1 LQRSPDVEFTEGS
14 SVVLTGED
22 LTQLGDSFSA
32 KFYRDGTLVET
43 YSGNVGPDGSL
54 PLGLV
59 KLKQGTY
66 SVELAS
72 GGTTLTPFK
81 AVVKPSTASTMA
93 DNLESDTTFQKL
105 PQSGTEQIETTGN
118 AALPEQI
125 KLVTE
130 DSKSNAG
137 KEIDTATDLPKSEN
151 RSLESQRSF
160 LTADQVNGL
169 KAVFDNKSAPD
180 NANTTQ
186 TKAAGQESPRVRS
199 LAESNLEFSDAS
211 GNQPL
216 SDTKD
221 SFSSNQNFIN
231 NNLENKQDI
240 SSNNAL
246 PNSQETISK
255 NAELPSSVSF
265 GLSQDGSPISQ
276 NAPLGYTP
284 DGVPISQSFDLDKN
298 GLPIT
303 QNRPFDGSPEAFSI
317 NTPLE
322 DGESQSVVQN
332 ENIQFGNSIG
342 PNAEYQR
349 LPEAIL
355 ANELG
360 QSENSPSGN
369 AAFESFDQQSTA
381 PDKLQGS
388 NFPGGSK
395 NNNFIETDGEIYS
408 ENQKLTDSTIFNS
421 RTDVEGANQNQPGEY
436 QQIPEANL
444 NYNSDS
450 NSSGAVSEQY
460 NKAGIEQTQAS
471 DQIPDKINQAVGQ
484 NNQVVTQASDQIPDK
499 INQAVGQN
507 NQTVIQGES
516 TGATYQSVGPEGLTT
531 TQGTDRAVG
540 QADTNEVSGQPASLV
555 STPDD
560 DLINILG
567 QNISDTNIYQTRTIG
582 ATGGS
587 LAENAPGRESDGI
600 YSGEAAGSGELDNIV
615 PSRILS
621 SSIVQQAPNPQ
632 YSNNEVV
639 QAEQQN
645 RQSDYVQ
652 VGNTYSTGNLTGM
665 SQINNFN
672 LDTDLPG
679 DFYEYKGSR
688 NISNEELLDE
698 FLNSEEFKK
707 LDEESKSRVIN
718 VKQEI
723 QAQKTVPTQNQQ
735 DSVLSGTVL
744 SGGQPIKDKTREPTG
759 FAKLFTRNKQDRPV
773 DRTQEQI
780 QRQFEESNSLKQKVS
795 LTLNKVF
802 GSNEKSASISE
813 YTTPDQQVEQL
824 QNSQFEDTDEDIL
837 QSDDYQFGDEDNV
850 INRYPRITGARETLD
865 EDYQEELRKRRKK
878 RRNLR
883 YLPVGANLESKFL
896 QASNEQVVDSLPSDE
911 ESNIY
916 RGLIGER
923 DRFQNLTIS
932 EQEQNKIALRKA
944 EHDIQQ
950 QLNKALEE
958 NVIIKENAENQAA
971 ELSADSET
979 MFYKELVKERER
991 FQQALSE
998 ERDQNKAALRRSE
1011 EQIQRQLIDVLT
1023 SNPQT
1028 SPAQASNDPISQVVR
1043 SLVDSGKDKEEVII
1057 DATRIIQMI
1066 QNNQT
1071 VAGAQEIDEFL
1082 LRQRIER
1089 ELKYEFKQM
1098 QLEHE
1103 QKMKLIYRR
1112 MIEDMYI
1119 DMLNS

>member
-1 LQRSPDVEFTEGS
+1 MQRSPDVEFTEGS

-81 AVVKPSTASTMA
+81 AVVKPSTVSTMA
-93 DNLESDTTFQKL
+93 DDLESDTTFQKL

-137 KEIDTATDLPKSEN
+137 KENIGAATDLPKSEN

-160 LTADQVNGL
+160 LTADQVNGQ

-180 NANTTQ
+180 NTNATQ
-186 TKAAGQESPRVRS
+186 AKAAGQESSSVRS
-199 LAESNLEFSDAS
+199 LAESNLEFSDVS

-240 SSNNAL
+240 SPNNAL

-284 DGVPISQSFDLDKN
+284 DGILISQSFDLDKN

-332 ENIQFGNSIG
+332 ENIQLGNSIG

-369 AAFESFDQQSTA
+369 AALESFDQQSTA

-388 NFPGGSK
+388 NFPAGSK
-395 NNNFIETDGEIYS
+395 KNNFIETDGEIYS

-421 RTDVEGANQNQPGEY
+421 RANIEGSNQNQPGEY

-444 NYNSDS
+444 NYNSGP

-471 DQIPDKINQAVGQ
+471 DQIPDKVNQAIGQ
-484 NNQVVTQASDQIPDK
+484 NNQVVTQ
-499 INQAVGQN
+499 
-507 NQTVIQGES
+507 GES
-516 TGATYQSVGPEGLTT
+516 AGATYQSVGPEGLTT

-587 LAENAPGRESDGI
+587 LAENTPGRESDGI

-837 QSDDYQFGDEDNV
+837 QSDDYQFGYEDNV

-896 QASNEQVVDSLPSDE
+896 QASNEQVVDSLPGDE

-958 NVIIKENAENQAA
+958 NVIIKENAENQVA

>member
-1 LQRSPDVEFTEGS
+1 MQRSPDVEFTEGS

-81 AVVKPSTASTMA
+81 AVVKPSTVSTMA
-93 DNLESDTTFQKL
+93 NNLESDTTFQKL

-137 KEIDTATDLPKSEN
+137 KENIDTATDLPKSEN

-160 LTADQVNGL
+160 LTADQVNGQ
-169 KAVFDNKSAPD
+169 KSVFDNTSGAD

-186 TKAAGQESPRVRS
+186 TKVTGQESPRVRS
-199 LAESNLEFSDAS
+199 LAESNLEFPDAS
-211 GNQPL
+211 GNQPFP
-216 SDTKD
+216 DTKD

-231 NNLENKQDI
+231 NNLENEQDI

-276 NAPLGYTP
+276 NALPNSQETISKNAELPSSVPFGLSQDGSPVSQNAPLGYTP

-303 QNRPFDGSPEAFSI
+303 QNRPFDGSSEAFSI

-332 ENIQFGNSIG
+332 ENIQLGNSIG

-355 ANELG
+355 ANEFG
-360 QSENSPSGN
+360 QSENSPSSN
-369 AAFESFDQQSTA
+369 ATFENFDQQSVA
-381 PDKLQGS
+381 PDKLLGS

-444 NYNSDS
+444 NYNLGT

-484 NNQVVTQASDQIPDK
+484 NNQTVT
-499 INQAVGQN
+499 
-507 NQTVIQGES
+507 QGES
-516 TGATYQSVGPEGLTT
+516 AGPTYKP
-531 TQGTDRAVG
+531 VG
-540 QADTNEVSGQPASLV
+540 QADTNEASSQPASLV
-555 STPDD
+555 STSYD
-560 DLINILG
+560 DLINVLG

-587 LAENAPGRESDGI
+587 NTPGRESDGI
-600 YSGEAAGSGELDNIV
+600 YSGEALGNGELDASQGADSIV

-621 SSIVQQAPNPQ
+621 SSIGRQAPNPQ
-632 YSNNEVV
+632 YSNDEVV

-652 VGNTYSTGNLTGM
+652 EGNTYSTESPAGI

-707 LDEESKSRVIN
+707 LDEESKSRVVN

-723 QAQKTVPTQNQQ
+723 QAQKNVPTQNQQ

-744 SGGQPIKDKTREPTG
+744 SGGQPIKDKTREPMG

-802 GSNEKSASISE
+802 GSNEKSVSISE
-813 YTTPDQQVEQL
+813 YTTPDQQLEQL

-979 MFYKELVKERER
+979 MFYKELLKERER

-1023 SNPQT
+1023 SNPQA

>member
-1 LQRSPDVEFTEGS
+1 MQRSPDVEFTEGS

-72 GGTTLTPFK
+72 GGTTLIPFK
-81 AVVKPSTASTMA
+81 AVVKPSTVSTMA

-105 PQSGTEQIETTGN
+105 PQSGTEQIETSGN

-137 KEIDTATDLPKSEN
+137 KENIDTATDLPKSEN

-160 LTADQVNGL
+160 LTADQVNGQ

-180 NANTTQ
+180 NTNTTQ
-186 TKAAGQESPRVRS
+186 AKAAGQESSSVRL
-199 LAESNLEFSDAS
+199 LAESNLEFSDVS

-317 NTPLE
+317 NTSLE

-360 QSENSPSGN
+360 QSENSPSSN

-421 RTDVEGANQNQPGEY
+421 RTNVEGANQNQPGEY

-484 NNQVVTQASDQIPDK
+484 NNQVVTQ
-499 INQAVGQN
+499 
-507 NQTVIQGES
+507 GES

-560 DLINILG
+560 DLINVLG
-567 QNISDTNIYQTRTIG
+567 QNISDANIYQTRTIG

-587 LAENAPGRESDGI
+587 LAENTPGRESDGI
-600 YSGEAAGSGELDNIV
+600 YSGEAAGSGELDNVV

-621 SSIVQQAPNPQ
+621 SSIGQQAPNSQ
-632 YSNNEVV
+632 YSNNEAA
-639 QAEQQN
+639 QTEQQN

-652 VGNTYSTGNLTGM
+652 VGNTYSTGNLTGV

-850 INRYPRITGARETLD
+850 INRHPRITGARETLD

>member
-1 LQRSPDVEFTEGS
+1 
-14 SVVLTGED
+14 
-22 LTQLGDSFSA
+22 
-32 KFYRDGTLVET
+32 
-43 YSGNVGPDGSL
+43 
-54 PLGLV
+54 
-59 KLKQGTY
+59 
-66 SVELAS
+66 
-72 GGTTLTPFK
+72 
-81 AVVKPSTASTMA
+81 M
-93 DNLESDTTFQKL
+93 
-105 PQSGTEQIETTGN
+105 
-118 AALPEQI
+118 
-125 KLVTE
+125 
-130 DSKSNAG
+130 
-137 KEIDTATDLPKSEN
+137 
-151 RSLESQRSF
+151 
-160 LTADQVNGL
+160 
-169 KAVFDNKSAPD
+169 
-180 NANTTQ
+180 
-186 TKAAGQESPRVRS
+186 
-199 LAESNLEFSDAS
+199 
-211 GNQPL
+211 
-216 SDTKD
+216 
-221 SFSSNQNFIN
+221 
-231 NNLENKQDI
+231 
-240 SSNNAL
+240 
-246 PNSQETISK
+246 
-255 NAELPSSVSF
+255 
-265 GLSQDGSPISQ
+265 
-276 NAPLGYTP
+276 
-284 DGVPISQSFDLDKN
+284 
-298 GLPIT
+298 
-303 QNRPFDGSPEAFSI
+303 
-317 NTPLE
+317 
-322 DGESQSVVQN
+322 
-332 ENIQFGNSIG
+332 
-342 PNAEYQR
+342 
-349 LPEAIL
+349 
-355 ANELG
+355 
-360 QSENSPSGN
+360 
-369 AAFESFDQQSTA
+369 
-381 PDKLQGS
+381 
-388 NFPGGSK
+388 
-395 NNNFIETDGEIYS
+395 
-408 ENQKLTDSTIFNS
+408 
-421 RTDVEGANQNQPGEY
+421 
-436 QQIPEANL
+436 
-444 NYNSDS
+444 
-450 NSSGAVSEQY
+450 
-460 NKAGIEQTQAS
+460 
-471 DQIPDKINQAVGQ
+471 
-484 NNQVVTQASDQIPDK
+484 
-499 INQAVGQN
+499 
-507 NQTVIQGES
+507 
-516 TGATYQSVGPEGLTT
+516 
-531 TQGTDRAVG
+531 
-540 QADTNEVSGQPASLV
+540 V

-560 DLINILG
+560 DLINVLG
-567 QNISDTNIYQTRTIG
+567 QNISDANIYQTRTIG

-587 LAENAPGRESDGI
+587 LAENTPGRESDGI
-600 YSGEAAGSGELDNIV
+600 YSGEAAGSGELDNVV

-621 SSIVQQAPNPQ
+621 SSIGQQAPNSQ
-632 YSNNEVV
+632 YSNNEAA
-639 QAEQQN
+639 QTEQQN

-652 VGNTYSTGNLTGM
+652 VGNTYSTGNLTGV

-723 QAQKTVPTQNQQ
+723 HAQKTVPTQNQQ

-744 SGGQPIKDKTREPTG
+744 SGGQPIKDKIREPTG

-1023 SNPQT
+1023 SNPHT

>member
-1 LQRSPDVEFTEGS
+1 
-14 SVVLTGED
+14 
-22 LTQLGDSFSA
+22 
-32 KFYRDGTLVET
+32 
-43 YSGNVGPDGSL
+43 
-54 PLGLV
+54 
-59 KLKQGTY
+59 
-66 SVELAS
+66 
-72 GGTTLTPFK
+72 
-81 AVVKPSTASTMA
+81 M
-93 DNLESDTTFQKL
+93 
-105 PQSGTEQIETTGN
+105 
-118 AALPEQI
+118 
-125 KLVTE
+125 
-130 DSKSNAG
+130 
-137 KEIDTATDLPKSEN
+137 
-151 RSLESQRSF
+151 
-160 LTADQVNGL
+160 
-169 KAVFDNKSAPD
+169 
-180 NANTTQ
+180 
-186 TKAAGQESPRVRS
+186 
-199 LAESNLEFSDAS
+199 
-211 GNQPL
+211 
-216 SDTKD
+216 
-221 SFSSNQNFIN
+221 
-231 NNLENKQDI
+231 
-240 SSNNAL
+240 
-246 PNSQETISK
+246 
-255 NAELPSSVSF
+255 
-265 GLSQDGSPISQ
+265 
-276 NAPLGYTP
+276 
-284 DGVPISQSFDLDKN
+284 
-298 GLPIT
+298 
-303 QNRPFDGSPEAFSI
+303 
-317 NTPLE
+317 
-322 DGESQSVVQN
+322 
-332 ENIQFGNSIG
+332 
-342 PNAEYQR
+342 
-349 LPEAIL
+349 
-355 ANELG
+355 
-360 QSENSPSGN
+360 
-369 AAFESFDQQSTA
+369 
-381 PDKLQGS
+381 
-388 NFPGGSK
+388 
-395 NNNFIETDGEIYS
+395 
-408 ENQKLTDSTIFNS
+408 
-421 RTDVEGANQNQPGEY
+421 
-436 QQIPEANL
+436 
-444 NYNSDS
+444 
-450 NSSGAVSEQY
+450 
-460 NKAGIEQTQAS
+460 
-471 DQIPDKINQAVGQ
+471 
-484 NNQVVTQASDQIPDK
+484 
-499 INQAVGQN
+499 
-507 NQTVIQGES
+507 
-516 TGATYQSVGPEGLTT
+516 
-531 TQGTDRAVG
+531 
-540 QADTNEVSGQPASLV
+540 V

-560 DLINILG
+560 DLINVLG

-587 LAENAPGRESDGI
+587 LAENTPGRESDGI
-600 YSGEAAGSGELDNIV
+600 YSGEVLGSDELGASKGADNIV

-621 SSIVQQAPNPQ
+621 SSIGQQAPNPQ

-645 RQSDYVQ
+645 RQSDYAQ
-652 VGNTYSTGNLTGM
+652 VGNTYSTENLTGI

-672 LDTDLPG
+672 LDTDLPA

-688 NISNEELLDE
+688 NISNEELLEE

-723 QAQKTVPTQNQQ
+723 QAQKTAPTQNQQ
-735 DSVLSGTVL
+735 DSALSGTVL
-744 SGGQPIKDKTREPTG
+744 SGGQPIKDKIREPTG

-802 GSNEKSASISE
+802 GSNEKSASILG

-865 EDYQEELRKRRKK
+865 EDYQEELRKRRRK
-878 RRNLR
+878 RKNLR

-896 QASNEQVVDSLPSDE
+896 QTSNEQVIDYLPGDE

-998 ERDQNKAALRRSE
+998 EREQNKAALRRSE

-1023 SNPQT
+1023 SNPQA
-1028 SPAQASNDPISQVVR
+1028 SPTQASNDPISQVVR

>member
-1 LQRSPDVEFTEGS
+1 MQRSPDVEFTEGS

-54 PLGLV
+54 PLGSV

-72 GGTTLTPFK
+72 GGTTLIPFK
-81 AVVKPSTASTMA
+81 AVVKPSTVSTMA

-160 LTADQVNGL
+160 LTADQVNGQ

-186 TKAAGQESPRVRS
+186 AKAAGQESSSVRS
-199 LAESNLEFSDAS
+199 LAESNLEFSDVS

-216 SDTKD
+216 SDTKN

-240 SSNNAL
+240 SPNNAL

-284 DGVPISQSFDLDKN
+284 DGVLISQSFDLDKN

-332 ENIQFGNSIG
+332 ENIQLGNSIG

-388 NFPGGSK
+388 NFPAGSK

-421 RTDVEGANQNQPGEY
+421 RTNIEGANQNQPGEY
-436 QQIPEANL
+436 QQIPKANL
-444 NYNSDS
+444 NYNSGP

-471 DQIPDKINQAVGQ
+471 DQIPDKVNQAIGQ
-484 NNQVVTQASDQIPDK
+484 NNQVVTQ
-499 INQAVGQN
+499 
-507 NQTVIQGES
+507 GES
-516 TGATYQSVGPEGLTT
+516 AGATYQSVGPEGLTT

-560 DLINILG
+560 DLINVLG
-567 QNISDTNIYQTRTIG
+567 QNISDANIYQTRTIG

-587 LAENAPGRESDGI
+587 LAENTPGRESDGI
-600 YSGEAAGSGELDNIV
+600 YSGEAAGSGELDNVV

-621 SSIVQQAPNPQ
+621 SSIGQQTPNSQ
-632 YSNNEVV
+632 YSNNEVA

-652 VGNTYSTGNLTGM
+652 VGNTYSTESPAGI

-723 QAQKTVPTQNQQ
+723 HAQKTVPTQNQQ

-744 SGGQPIKDKTREPTG
+744 SGGQPIKDKIREPTG

-802 GSNEKSASISE
+802 GSNEKSAFISE

-958 NVIIKENAENQAA
+958 NVIIKENAENQAV

-1023 SNPQT
+1023 SNPHT

>member
-1 LQRSPDVEFTEGS
+1 MQRSPDVEFTEGS

-72 GGTTLTPFK
+72 GGTTLIPFK
-81 AVVKPSTASTMA
+81 AVVKPSTVSTMA

-160 LTADQVNGL
+160 LTADQVNGQ

-186 TKAAGQESPRVRS
+186 AKAAGQESSSVRS

-216 SDTKD
+216 PDAKD

-231 NNLENKQDI
+231 NNLENEQDI

-246 PNSQETISK
+246 SNSQETISK

-276 NAPLGYTP
+276 NVPLGYTP

-360 QSENSPSGN
+360 QSENSPSSN
-369 AAFESFDQQSTA
+369 TAFESFDQQSTA

-421 RTDVEGANQNQPGEY
+421 RTNVEGANQNQPGEY

-444 NYNSDS
+444 NYNSGP
-450 NSSGAVSEQY
+450 NSSGNVSEQY

-484 NNQVVTQASDQIPDK
+484 NNQTVT
-499 INQAVGQN
+499 
-507 NQTVIQGES
+507 QGES
-516 TGATYQSVGPEGLTT
+516 TGATYQPVGAEGLTT

-540 QADTNEVSGQPASLV
+540 QAGTNEVSGQPTSLV
-555 STPDD
+555 STSDD
-560 DLINILG
+560 DLINVLG

-587 LAENAPGRESDGI
+587 LAENTPARESDGI
-600 YSGEAAGSGELDNIV
+600 YSGEAAGSGELDASQGADNIV

-621 SSIVQQAPNPQ
+621 SSIGQQAPSSQ
-632 YSNNEVV
+632 YSNNEVA
-639 QAEQQN
+639 QSEQQN

-652 VGNTYSTGNLTGM
+652 VGNTYSTGNPTGM

-759 FAKLFTRNKQDRPV
+759 FAKLFTRNKQDRSV

-896 QASNEQVVDSLPSDE
+896 QASNDQVVDSLPSDE

>member
-1 LQRSPDVEFTEGS
+1 MQRSPDVEFTEGS

-81 AVVKPSTASTMA
+81 AVVKPSSASTMS
-93 DNLESDTTFQKL
+93 DNLESDPTFQKL

-130 DSKSNAG
+130 DSKSNTE
-137 KEIDTATDLPKSEN
+137 KENIDTATDLPKSEN

-160 LTADQVNGL
+160 LTADQVNGQ

-180 NANTTQ
+180 NTNTTQ
-186 TKAAGQESPRVRS
+186 TNAKEQESPRVRS

-211 GNQPL
+211 GNQPFPE
-216 SDTKD
+216 TKD

-240 SSNNAL
+240 SPNNAL

-255 NAELPSSVSF
+255 NAELPSSVPF
-265 GLSQDGSPISQ
+265 GLSQDGSPVSQ

-303 QNRPFDGSPEAFSI
+303 QNRPFDGSSEAFSI

-332 ENIQFGNSIG
+332 ENIQLGNSIG

-388 NFPGGSK
+388 NFPAGSK

-444 NYNSDS
+444 NYNLGT

-484 NNQVVTQASDQIPDK
+484 NNQTVT
-499 INQAVGQN
+499 
-507 NQTVIQGES
+507 QGES
-516 TGATYQSVGPEGLTT
+516 AGPTYKP
-531 TQGTDRAVG
+531 VG
-540 QADTNEVSGQPASLV
+540 QADTNEASSQPASLV
-555 STPDD
+555 STSYD
-560 DLINILG
+560 DLINVLG

-587 LAENAPGRESDGI
+587 NTPGRESDGI
-600 YSGEAAGSGELDNIV
+600 YSGEALGNGELDASQGADSIV

-621 SSIVQQAPNPQ
+621 SSIGRQAPNPQ
-632 YSNNEVV
+632 YSNDEVV

-652 VGNTYSTGNLTGM
+652 EGNTYSTESPAGI

-707 LDEESKSRVIN
+707 LDEESKSRVVN

-723 QAQKTVPTQNQQ
+723 QAQKNVPTQNQQ

-744 SGGQPIKDKTREPTG
+744 SGGQPIKDKTREPMG

-813 YTTPDQQVEQL
+813 YTTPDQQLEQL

-979 MFYKELVKERER
+979 MFYKELLKERER

-1023 SNPQT
+1023 SNPQA

>member
-1 LQRSPDVEFTEGS
+1 MQRSPDVEFTEGS

-72 GGTTLTPFK
+72 GGTTLIPFK
-81 AVVKPSTASTMA
+81 AVVKPSTVSTMA

-137 KEIDTATDLPKSEN
+137 KENIGAATDLPKSEN

-160 LTADQVNGL
+160 LTADQVNGQ

-186 TKAAGQESPRVRS
+186 AKAAEQESSSVRS

-216 SDTKD
+216 PDAKD

-332 ENIQFGNSIG
+332 ENMQFGNSIG
-342 PNAEYQR
+342 QNAEYQR

-355 ANELG
+355 VNGLG
-360 QSENSPSGN
+360 QSENSSSGN
-369 AAFESFDQQSTA
+369 AAFESFDQQSTT

-388 NFPGGSK
+388 NLPGGSK

-421 RTDVEGANQNQPGEY
+421 RTNVEGANQNQPGEY
-436 QQIPEANL
+436 QQIPETNL
-444 NYNSDS
+444 NYNSGP

-484 NNQVVTQASDQIPDK
+484 NNQVVTQ
-499 INQAVGQN
+499 
-507 NQTVIQGES
+507 GES

-531 TQGTDRAVG
+531 TQGTDRAAG

-560 DLINILG
+560 DLTNVLG
-567 QNISDTNIYQTRTIG
+567 QNISDANIYQTRTIG

-587 LAENAPGRESDGI
+587 LAENTPGRESDGI
-600 YSGEAAGSGELDNIV
+600 YSGEAAGSGELDNVV

-621 SSIVQQAPNPQ
+621 SSIGQQAPNSQ
-632 YSNNEVV
+632 YSNNEAA

-672 LDTDLPG
+672 LDVAKINQPPI
-679 DFYEYKGSR
+679 
-688 NISNEELLDE
+688 NI
-698 FLNSEEFKK
+698 
-707 LDEESKSRVIN
+707 
-718 VKQEI
+718 
-723 QAQKTVPTQNQQ
+723 
-735 DSVLSGTVL
+735 
-744 SGGQPIKDKTREPTG
+744 
-759 FAKLFTRNKQDRPV
+759 
-773 DRTQEQI
+773 
-780 QRQFEESNSLKQKVS
+780 
-795 LTLNKVF
+795 
-802 GSNEKSASISE
+802 
-813 YTTPDQQVEQL
+813 
-824 QNSQFEDTDEDIL
+824 IL
-837 QSDDYQFGDEDNV
+837 QS
-850 INRYPRITGARETLD
+850 
-865 EDYQEELRKRRKK
+865 K
-878 RRNLR
+878 
-883 YLPVGANLESKFL
+883 
-896 QASNEQVVDSLPSDE
+896 
-911 ESNIY
+911 
-916 RGLIGER
+916 GL
-923 DRFQNLTIS
+923 
-932 EQEQNKIALRKA
+932 
-944 EHDIQQ
+944 
-950 QLNKALEE
+950 
-958 NVIIKENAENQAA
+958 
-971 ELSADSET
+971 
-979 MFYKELVKERER
+979 
-991 FQQALSE
+991 
-998 ERDQNKAALRRSE
+998 
-1011 EQIQRQLIDVLT
+1011 
-1023 SNPQT
+1023 
-1028 SPAQASNDPISQVVR
+1028 
-1043 SLVDSGKDKEEVII
+1043 
-1057 DATRIIQMI
+1057 
-1066 QNNQT
+1066 
-1071 VAGAQEIDEFL
+1071 
-1082 LRQRIER
+1082 
-1089 ELKYEFKQM
+1089 
-1098 QLEHE
+1098 
-1103 QKMKLIYRR
+1103 
-1112 MIEDMYI
+1112 
-1119 DMLNS
+1119 

>member
-1 LQRSPDVEFTEGS
+1 MQRSPDVEFTEGS

-72 GGTTLTPFK
+72 GGTTLIPFK

-118 AALPEQI
+118 AALPDQI

-160 LTADQVNGL
+160 LTADQVNGQ

-180 NANTTQ
+180 NTNTTQ
-186 TKAAGQESPRVRS
+186 TKAAGQESSSVRS
-199 LAESNLEFSDAS
+199 LAESNLEFSDVS
-211 GNQPL
+211 GNQPFP
-216 SDTKD
+216 DTKD

-231 NNLENKQDI
+231 NNLENKQGI
-240 SSNNAL
+240 SPNNAL

-284 DGVPISQSFDLDKN
+284 DGVLISQSFDLDKN

-332 ENIQFGNSIG
+332 ENIQLGNSIG

-388 NFPGGSK
+388 NFPAGSK

-421 RTDVEGANQNQPGEY
+421 RTNIEGANQNQPGEY
-436 QQIPEANL
+436 QQIPKANL
-444 NYNSDS
+444 NYNSGP

-471 DQIPDKINQAVGQ
+471 DQIPDKVNQAIGQ
-484 NNQVVTQASDQIPDK
+484 NNQVVTQ
-499 INQAVGQN
+499 
-507 NQTVIQGES
+507 GES
-516 TGATYQSVGPEGLTT
+516 AGATYKP
-531 TQGTDRAVG
+531 AG
-540 QADTNEVSGQPASLV
+540 QADTNEASGQPASLV
-555 STPDD
+555 STSDD

-587 LAENAPGRESDGI
+587 NTPGRESDGI
-600 YSGEAAGSGELDNIV
+600 YSGEALGNGDLEAYPGADSVV

-621 SSIVQQAPNPQ
+621 SSIGQQAPNSQ
-632 YSNNEVV
+632 YSNNEEA
-639 QAEQQN
+639 QSEQQN

-958 NVIIKENAENQAA
+958 NIIIKENAENQEA

-979 MFYKELVKERER
+979 MFYKELIKERER